1 MCTTSIQDVGQ
12 TGGIVRIYSTS
23 KAHIHVAQRKFSK
36 NYLEVHAH
44 IIILIFQNVIVIT
57 TFITLSRLIW
67 GLIGPSRVMRIT
79 SGYIQIQ
86 CRACLPHVSIDM
98 RSAIVCISDM
108 LLVHLLVDN
117 IVAMINRQLNF
128 FYNLI
133 QTLLVSNP

>member
-12 TGGIVRIYSTS
+12 TGGIVRVYPTS
-23 KAHIHVAQRKFSK
+23 KAHIHVAQPKFSK

-108 LLVHLLVDN
+108 LLVHMLVDN
-117 IVAMINRQLNF
+117 IVGMINRQLNF